1 MAIPEQPGNSLA
13 IVVVAHS
20 SFELYGGVT
29 SVTLNDSIFAGDLG
43 LGSAILP
50 SFVIIQNF
58 GIETTT
64 ATGGISPIDVASATL
79 TVATPEPSP
88 FALFALCL
96 LAAASI
102 EAGRKPSFSVR
113 MGRLSDSAA

>member
-1 MAIPEQPGNSLA
+1 M
-13 IVVVAHS
+13 
-20 SFELYGGVT
+20 
-29 SVTLNDSIFAGDLG
+29 TLNDSIFAGDLG

-50 SFVIIQNF
+50 SFVII
-58 GIETTT
+58 ETTT
-64 ATGGISPIDVASATL
+64 ATGGGISPIDVASATL

>member
-1 MAIPEQPGNSLA
+1 LAIPEQPGNSPA